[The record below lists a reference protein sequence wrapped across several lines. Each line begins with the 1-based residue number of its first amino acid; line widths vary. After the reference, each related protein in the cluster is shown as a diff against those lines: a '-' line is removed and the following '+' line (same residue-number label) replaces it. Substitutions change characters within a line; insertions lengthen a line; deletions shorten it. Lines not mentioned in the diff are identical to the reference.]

1 MPIFAKRLV
10 LLLLLAGLL
19 TAGPSTAAGWTPLG
33 PFGGSVQTLT
43 VDPGDARVLYA
54 TLGAQ
59 GAFQSVDGGATWVP
73 LHAGVAEGN
82 VAVDPSRHGTLYLA
96 SGGVQKSTDGGVHWT
111 DLGLKAYGIIAVAV
125 DPARPSRLYA
135 ASSVNGVFRSADGGA
150 SWQLARQP
158 LPAGSASHVTALA
171 VPRSGGIVYAGTGD
185 GVFKSVDGGLSWR
198 PASQGLPPGAI
209 LALAVAPSDP
219 KTVYAGVN
227 NNSDKAVYRSTDG
240 GGSWRRTAG
249 PPLPGPGP
257 EGGSVLALAVSPASP
272 RTVWAGTDSSG
283 LFLTTDGGAH
293 WTAQGPRPPRFVLA
307 VAVAPSS
314 PRAVYAGVAQGLDL
328 SGVFASADGGATWT
342 RRNQGL
348 DGLDARALAIPPGGS
363 GSPGVLWAG
372 LFDQGLFR
380 SGNGGRR
387 WARVALPGPS
397 QPPGSIP
404 LVDLEL
410 APSDPSILYALAL
423 RWLWRTEDGGAS
435 WTEVYAPPTGP
446 ALQFL
451 RVDPADP
458 FHLWGS
464 SGFSP
469 FGSSGI
475 PLLRSTDGGETWS
488 PAATPNLGCEVF
500 DLQFAPSS
508 PSTLYVAGARSDAF
522 SCKLTRA
529 SLFRSTDDGSTWT
542 EADAGLAVPSARAL
556 AVDPVD
562 PRLVYAGT
570 GGDYY
575 HPQGDGV
582 WKSTDGGAS
591 WTRAGNA
598 LAGKTV
604 TAVVSS
610 PVSGVVWAAV
620 EGGRIFRSGDGG
632 ATWQDSTGGL
642 QAFQVYRLEIDPA
655 DPRRLYA
662 ATSGGIW
669 TLEDAP

>member
-1 MPIFAKRLV
+1 MPLQSLKIV
-10 LLLLLAGLL
+10 LLLAAGLL

-59 GAFQSVDGGATWVP
+59 GAFKSADGGATWNP
-73 LHAGVAEGN
+73 IHAGTAEGN

-96 SGGVQKSTDGGVHWT
+96 SGGVQKSTDGGAHWT
-111 DLGLKAYGIIAVAV
+111 DLGLKAYGIVAVAV

-150 SWQLARQP
+150 SWQPARQP

-171 VPRSGGIVYAGTGD
+171 VPRTGGIVYAGTGA
-185 GVFKSVDGGLSWR
+185 GAYKSVDGGLSWR
-198 PASQGLPPGAI
+198 PASQGLPSGAV
-209 LALAVAPSDP
+209 LALAVAPTDP
-219 KTVYAGVN
+219 KTVYASVN
-227 NNSDKAVYRSTDG
+227 NNSDQAVYRSIDG
-240 GGSWRRTAG
+240 GASWRRTAG

-257 EGGSVLALAVSPASP
+257 RGGSVLALAVSPASP
-272 RTVWAGTDSSG
+272 RTVWAGTDPSG

-293 WTAQGPRPPRFVLA
+293 WTATGPQPARPVLS

-314 PRAVYAGVAQGLDL
+314 SRTIYTGVLAQGFDL
-328 SGVFASADGGATWT
+328 GGVFASADGGASWA

-348 DGLDARALAIPPGGS
+348 DGLDARALAVPPGN
-363 GSPGVLWAG
+363 PGLLWAG
-372 LFDQGLFR
+372 LDPQGLFR
-380 SGNGGRR
+380 SANAGRR
-387 WARVALPGPS
+387 WARVALPDPALT
-397 QPPGSIP
+397 SIP

-410 APSDPSILYALAL
+410 APSDSSTLYALAL
-423 RWLWRTEDGGAS
+423 RWLWRTTDGGAA
-435 WTEVYAPPTGP
+435 WTEAYAPPSGP
-446 ALQFL
+446 DLQFL

-458 FHLWGS
+458 FRLWGS

-475 PLLRSTDGGETWS
+475 PLLRSTDGGETWN

-508 PSTLYVAGARSDAF
+508 PSTLYVAGAKSDTF

-529 SLFRSTDDGSTWT
+529 SLFRSTDDGASWT
-542 EADAGLAVPSARAL
+542 EADASLNARSVTAL

-575 HPQGDGV
+575 HQQGDGV

-591 WTRAGNA
+591 WTRAGNG
-598 LAGKTV
+598 LAGKTITAV
-604 TAVVSS
+604 TAS
-610 PVSGVVWAAV
+610 PAAGVVWAAV
-620 EGGRIFRSGDGG
+620 EGGQIFRSGDGG
-632 ATWQDSTGGL
+632 ATWEDRTGGL

-655 DPRRLYA
+655 DPRRVYA

-669 TLEDAP
+669 TLEDVP